1 MHLQDR
7 AFSLG
12 PALFSRLLDYYEIEG
27 DMVQTHV
34 SSPRSTA
41 YLAALFRSNNRVN
54 EFIAFGAGSRINEYR
69 DFLRKLECENVK
81 VYAENFCSISLDS
94 PILDKTVGIFVTP
107 PNSYSG
113 VSDPIDLICSRG
125 GDLTMLEVLTES
137 EMSEDGKK
145 RVAQVLEEQRES
157 LRLSMSRPQVQFCLY
172 ETHSIVDAENQN
184 MVNLAMDDI
193 NRSAHNKHIRLYREK
208 KKLEE
213 QAEREGISMEQLE
226 KLQGG
231 TAKRKQKEVEAATK
245 KDKTDDES
253 SSSSSG
259 ESENELLETSRSR
272 LSKRS
277 NASSD
282 EYHHIKVATFCV
294 FS

>member
-1 MHLQDR
+1 M
-7 AFSLG
+7 
-12 PALFSRLLDYYEIEG
+12 
-27 DMVQTHV
+27 
-34 SSPRSTA
+34 
-41 YLAALFRSNNRVN
+41 AALFRGNNRIN
-54 EFIAFGAGSRINEYR
+54 EFIAFGAGTRLNEYR
-69 DFLRKLECENVK
+69 DFLRRLECENVK
-81 VYAENFCSISLDS
+81 IYAENFCSVSLDS
-94 PILDKTVGIFVTP
+94 HILDKVVGIFVTP

-113 VSDPIDLICSRG
+113 VCDPIDLICSRG

-137 EMSEDGKK
+137 EMSDDGKK
-145 RVAQVLEEQRES
+145 RVSQILEEQRES

-172 ETHSIVDAENQN
+172 ETHSIVDAENLD
-184 MVNLAMDDI
+184 MVKLAMDDI
-193 NRSAHNKHIRLYREK
+193 NRSAHNKHIRLFKEK
-208 KKLEE
+208 RRLEE

-231 TAKRKQKEVEAATK
+231 ATKRKQKEAEAVTK
-245 KDKTDDES
+245 KDRTDDES

-282 EYHHIKVATFCV
+282 EYHHIKVGLLLF
-294 FS
+294 F

>member
-1 MHLQDR
+1 
-7 AFSLG
+7 
-12 PALFSRLLDYYEIEG
+12 
-27 DMVQTHV
+27 MVQTHV

-41 YLAALFRSNNRVN
+41 YLAALFRSNNRIN
-54 EFIAFGAGSRINEYR
+54 EFIAFGAGSRVKEYR
-69 DFLRKLECENVK
+69 DFMRTLECENVK

-94 PILDKTVGIFVTP
+94 PILEKVVGIFVTP

-137 EMSEDGKK
+137 EMSDDGKK
-145 RVAQVLEEQRES
+145 RVAQILEEQRES

-184 MVNLAMDDI
+184 MVKLAMDDI
-193 NRSAHNKHIRLYREK
+193 NRSAHNKHIRLFREK
-208 KKLEE
+208 KRLEE
-213 QAEREGISMEQLE
+213 QAERDGISMEQLE

-231 TAKRKQKEVEAATK
+231 MAKRKQKEAEAASARK
-245 KDKTDDES
+245 EKTDDES

-282 EYHHIKVATFCV
+282 EYHHIKVSCRSIVGSGFG
-294 FS
+294 

>member
-1 MHLQDR
+1 M
-7 AFSLG
+7 
-12 PALFSRLLDYYEIEG
+12 
-27 DMVQTHV
+27 
-34 SSPRSTA
+34 
-41 YLAALFRSNNRVN
+41 
-54 EFIAFGAGSRINEYR
+54 NEYR
-69 DFLRKLECENVK
+69 EFLRKLECENVK
-81 VYAENFCSISLDS
+81 VYAEDFCSISLDS
-94 PILDKTVGIFVTP
+94 PILDKVVGIFVTP

-113 VSDPIDLICSRG
+113 VCDPIDLICSRG

-137 EMSEDGKK
+137 EMSDDGKK
-145 RVAQVLEEQRES
+145 RVSQILEEQRES

-172 ETHSIVDAENQN
+172 ETHSIVDAENQD
-184 MVNLAMDDI
+184 MVKLAMDDI
-193 NRSAHNKHIRLYREK
+193 NRSAHNKHIRLFREK
-208 KKLEE
+208 RKLEE
-213 QAEREGISMEQLE
+213 QAERDGVSMEQWE

-231 TAKRKQKEVEAATK
+231 AKRKQKETEPLPK

-282 EYHHIKVATFCV
+282 EYHHIKVCRMDYLYVHPYPIRILTLTF
-294 FS
+294 SDTQNGSIRNG

>member
-1 MHLQDR
+1 M
-7 AFSLG
+7 
-12 PALFSRLLDYYEIEG
+12 
-27 DMVQTHV
+27 QTHV

-41 YLAALFRSNNRVN
+41 YLAALFRSNNRIN
-54 EFIAFGAGSRINEYR
+54 EFIAFGAGSRVHEYR
-69 DFLRKLECENVK
+69 DFLNELDCENVK

-94 PILDKTVGIFVTP
+94 QILDKVVGIFVTP

-137 EMSEDGKK
+137 EMSDDGKK

-172 ETHSIVDAENQN
+172 ETHSIVDAENQD
-184 MVNLAMDDI
+184 MVKLAMDDI
-193 NRSAHNKHIRLYREK
+193 NRSAHNKHIRLFKEK
-208 KKLEE
+208 KRLEE
-213 QAEREGISMEQLE
+213 QAERDGISMEQLE

-231 TAKRKQKEVEAATK
+231 LAKRKQKEAEAALK
-245 KDKTDDES
+245 KDKTDEDS

-282 EYHHIKVATFCV
+282 EYHHIKVSVKDPGRTHAL
-294 FS
+294 

>member
-1 MHLQDR
+1 M
-7 AFSLG
+7 
-12 PALFSRLLDYYEIEG
+12 
-27 DMVQTHV
+27 
-34 SSPRSTA
+34 
-41 YLAALFRSNNRVN
+41 AALFRSNNRIN
-54 EFIAFGAGSRINEYR
+54 EFIAFGAGARLNEYR
-69 DFLRKLECENVK
+69 DFLSKLQCENVK
-81 VYAENFCSISLDS
+81 VYAENFCNIPLDS
-94 PILDKTVGIFVTP
+94 PILDKVVGIFVTP

-137 EMSEDGKK
+137 EMSDDGKK
-145 RVAQVLEEQRES
+145 RVSQVLEEQRES

-172 ETHSIVDAENQN
+172 ETHSIVDAENQK
-184 MVNLAMDDI
+184 MVKLAMDDI
-193 NRSAHNKHIRLYREK
+193 NRSAHNKHIRMFKEK
-208 KKLEE
+208 RRLEE
-213 QAEREGISMEQLE
+213 LAERDGISMEQLE

-231 TAKRKQKEVEAATK
+231 PKRKQKETEIVMK
-245 KDKTDDES
+245 KEKTDDES

-282 EYHHIKVATFCV
+282 EYSHIKVRFD
-294 FS
+294 SSN